1 MSDDEISMSSVS
13 REEFESD
20 VDSDSD
26 SDCGGERRGVCGGGE
41 GDIGD
46 IGEVGD
52 IGDAGDVGGR
62 GRPHIG
68 GGDIDGDIEGEGDID
83 VEEEMLFSE
92 GKEDDD
98 YEAENEE
105 NVNGEPDPW
114 VDDGF
119 DDDLSQ
125 GSESGVIASS
135 LFAQSSTTTRTTG
148 TATATA
154 TTATTTTNSAI
165 HGAHGATVTKKVHK
179 QTNNY
184 MTLYEFT
191 KIIGVRSEQIM
202 RGSQVLVKT
211 SSTDP
216 IEIAKEELRERV
228 IPLKIRRTVP
238 DRGTVRTEDW
248 YVSEF
253 LNIEVLLSFYD
264 Y

>member
-1 MSDDEISMSSVS
+1 MSEEEISVSSVS
-13 REEFESD
+13 GDEFESD
-20 VDSDSD
+20 VDSDSE
-26 SDCGGERRGVCGGGE
+26 GRGVSG
-41 GDIGD
+41 
-46 IGEVGD
+46 
-52 IGDAGDVGGR
+52 
-62 GRPHIG
+62 G
-68 GGDIDGDIEGEGDID
+68 GGDIDGDIDGGDIGGGGIDGDGDID

-135 LFAQSSTTTRTTG
+135 LFTQSST
-148 TATATA
+148 
-154 TTATTTTNSAI
+154 I
-165 HGAHGATVTKKVHK
+165 HGAHGATVTKKVQK